1 MLELSGVD
9 RFFGERQVLHDV
21 SFAVRPGVLT
31 GFIGANGAGKTTTM
45 RIVLGVIGA
54 NAGKILWDGRP
65 LDKNTRRTFGYM
77 PEERGLYPKMKVL
90 DQLVHLGRLFGLPP
104 SEAADR
110 ALRLLTSLGLQDRVQ
125 DRLES
130 LSLGNQQRVQVVAAI
145 LHDPSAL
152 ILDEPFSGLD
162 PVAVDV
168 MAGMLRARAALGN
181 PVLFS
186 SHQLDLVERLCDDI
200 VIIDEGRV
208 VLAGDSEQ
216 LRRERAGSRF
226 RLVVGGAADRPDP
239 ADDADDWLRSD
250 PRWKVLELEGPR
262 ALVEILDPAHE
273 QPLLA
278 KALEQGPVHEFT
290 PVVPTLADIYRQT
303 VR

>member
-1 MLELSGVD
+1 MLELHQID
-9 RFFGERQVLHDV
+9 RFFGERHVLHEV
-21 SFAVRPGVLT
+21 SFPVRPGVLT

-54 NAGKILWDGRP
+54 DAGRVLWDGRP
-65 LDKNTRRTFGYM
+65 LERSTRRTFGYM

-90 DQLVHLGRLFGLPP
+90 DQLVHLGRLFGLRPA
-104 SEAADR
+104 EAAER
-110 ALRLLTSLGLQDRVQ
+110 AMRLLTSLGVADRAG
-125 DRLES
+125 DRLDS
-130 LSLGNQQRVQVVAAI
+130 LSLGNQQRVQVAAAVI
-145 LHDPSAL
+145 HDPRAL
-152 ILDEPFSGLD
+152 VLDEPFSGLD

-168 MAGMLRARAALGN
+168 MAGMLRARADLGN

-200 VIIDEGRV
+200 VIIDRGTV
-208 VLAGDSEQ
+208 VVAGPSERI
-216 LRRERAGSRF
+216 RRERSGSRF
-226 RLVVGGAADRPDP
+226 RLVVGGPTE
-239 ADDADDWLRSD
+239 WLRPD

-262 ALVEILDPAHE
+262 ALVELLDADDE

-278 KALEQGPVHEFT
+278 RALEHGPVHEFG
-290 PVVPTLADIYRQT
+290 PVVPTLAEIYRET